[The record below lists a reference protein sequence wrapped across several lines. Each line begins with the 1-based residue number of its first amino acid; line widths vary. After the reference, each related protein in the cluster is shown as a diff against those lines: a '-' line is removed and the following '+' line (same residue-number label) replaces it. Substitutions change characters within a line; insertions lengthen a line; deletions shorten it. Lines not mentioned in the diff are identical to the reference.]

1 VERRT
6 LRHRPI
12 MRLAQ
17 LLSLVAV
24 AGVVSASTQ
33 LIQPSTFTVP
43 GPFPT
48 SVFSKYFNS
57 PTATSA
63 QPQPVVSDPVLVAYL
78 LFPLSL
84 LQIFHDS
91 AM

>member
-1 VERRT
+1 MLLARFLT
-6 LRHRPI
+6 L
-12 MRLAQ
+12 A
-17 LLSLVAV
+17 AA
-24 AGVVSASTQ
+24 AGVASASTQ

-63 QPQPVVSDPVLVAYL
+63 QPQPVVSDPVLVEYRL
-78 LFPLSL
+78 LTWLFLQTFMVLLCSMKYSPLL
-84 LQIFHDS
+84 
-91 AM
+91 